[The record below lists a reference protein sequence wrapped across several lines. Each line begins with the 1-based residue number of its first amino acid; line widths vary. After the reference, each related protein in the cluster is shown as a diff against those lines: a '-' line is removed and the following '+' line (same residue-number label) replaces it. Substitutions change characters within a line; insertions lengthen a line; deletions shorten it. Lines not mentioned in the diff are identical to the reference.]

1 MVCFFTLLSKNNH
14 ILHMNQRSSDGAK
27 FDHLKVFVG
36 MLIAYIV
43 LQMLKR
49 GKGTGDDETFSY
61 IARTSAVDA
70 VIGTEGLS
78 VNDIL
83 GDGTIGDGTTGNG
96 TTGDGTTG
104 GGVTDGEC
112 ISRNVFGEFTGEL
125 TDEQALCITYS
136 QQETCVEPCLWY
148 TRDRDAPTGSD
159 EDLADIDESGKACAR
174 DPVGGVCAA
183 GFALGTDGCCNLRES
198 VGPSH
203 TERALDMGLE
213 IAKGEVG
220 GVILAMSPAILK
232 FLAGEGLTKGGEL
245 AMKRGF
251 KALGMGKEGVKL
263 IAKVKARLAT
273 KMGVRFGAA
282 KVTKIGGKLATR
294 VGSKVMARAALA
306 TARMA
311 RILAKKLATTMAVRA
326 GAKLASIAAKA
337 TSVIAAPLAIIDI
350 FSMVLD
356 MGDPRGYN
364 TFAENA
370 VIQQAREMSE
380 YMLNNFASTENIEY
394 PFTFPLTTAF
404 PLAWQQVVSPAL
416 ESRYLNA
423 AMTKLSADHLLTVF
437 EALLDEADFPDD
449 VNEAIG
455 MNLIAET
462 NRDPVDRD
470 NEVYRVL
477 TTGQVVTGV
486 RWVDTGR
493 SKPST
498 GRQLTHTG
506 LVNLLRRK
514 IPTETRNLG
523 LARAVQRYGGL
534 IGSLPFLSKEEKD
547 VNPFVEDI
555 VLTPEEMIEMN
566 SFGMTFD
573 AFTYV
578 EVNGAYFVSSDI
590 GVPGRFIHH
599 CTHMITTKRQGVS
612 LSMEGVKWW
621 NAWHKE
627 EWFTY
632 NDLFQRPPDMP
643 ENYQAPPVAVW
654 SDEYLVL
661 DEADP
666 GTSDK
671 PNMLRKKLGA
681 PAALYLPAGHIV
693 AYCEKKRD
701 AAFFGGLMGQ
711 DVPDANDGVD
721 PTKFGVYFDDG
732 TGELGGVGCVYT
744 SKYCTRMGMKHKYN
758 HQSKISD
765 CYLDGAQ
772 AVAEGVL
779 GSTIVRGA
787 SELGHNALGFVCDP
801 ECSVT
806 DFCEGRKCYPKKSYG
821 QSVGITADWK
831 CLSGA
836 EHWGKC
842 TECKVATDCDGYTKE
857 TSKKGI
863 DCPNGKCYCNKD
875 TLCERKR
882 ESCTTTDK
890 SKCDHNTVYCDNNS
904 WCTSGFCDI
913 VVGQPNVCR
922 KTDTELSRADGEFCN
937 VKDNQCASG
946 LCAHHKCEPKIKACK
961 TKDCWQTLGTATHPC
976 NRDNDCEDGA
986 YCRKVAAQRNTCRL
1000 KPTEKNRPNGEY
1012 CDSDRHDKHGQC
1024 ASNYCNDWKCKPRK
1038 DSCLQTNKKDKRCN
1052 DKHCHE
1058 GQECKSGFCDIV
1070 VGQPNRCRRADTEL
1084 SRANG
1089 EFCNVK
1095 DNQCASKLCAHHKC
1109 EPRIKACKTTNCWQ
1123 TLGTATHPCNRDID
1137 CEDGAYCRKVAGQRN
1152 TCRLKPTE
1160 KNRPNGEYCD
1170 AQGQC
1175 SSGICHGYICRQC
1188 STNSHC
1194 DSNEFCSGY
1203 TCHKK
1208 GGHTSSCAS
1217 DSQCT
1222 SGTCSHFT
1230 HHNHN
1235 KGIKQCCNGHGQWYT
1250 WAGGPQ
1256 LCKNQPRK
1264 HVCTYD
1270 QQCAG
1275 ANAAC
1280 DGGFCTTVKW
1290 TPCSNRWWANRNGG
1304 PNAQCKANGLG
1315 RNHRKK
1321 WRNCGWGKGS
1331 SVLCVR

>member
-863 DCPNGKCYCNKD
+863 DCPNGKCYCNDD
-875 TLCERKR
+875 TLCEKKKPVGSMTKLGQHAACTSNISWHHMCVPARGSRSGNHDPNKGKR
-882 ESCTTTDK
+882 EGGSGDPCSHDDQCKPGSACADWTGAGHRRFCKTLIAPCTTNDCWKSGSRPTAECHNDNECKDNGWCDK
-890 SKCDHNTVYCDNNS
+890 RPGIGNKNL
-904 WCTSGFCDI
+904 
-913 VVGQPNVCR
+913 CR
-922 KTDTELSRADGEFCN
+922 KKSTVG
-937 VKDNQCASG
+937 
-946 LCAHHKCEPKIKACK
+946 
-961 TKDCWQTLGTATHPC
+961 
-976 NRDNDCEDGA
+976 
-986 YCRKVAAQRNTCRL
+986 
-1000 KPTEKNRPNGEY
+1000 NRPNGEFATL
-1012 CDSDRHDKHGQC
+1012 DRQC
-1024 ASNYCNDWKCKPRK
+1024 ASELEEHWKCTAKYGFGKPVGVGGGYK
-1038 DSCLQTNKKDKRCN
+1038 CASGME
-1052 DKHCHE
+1052 E
-1058 GQECKSGFCDIV
+1058 GFNCVDCKS
-1070 VGQPNRCRRADTEL
+1070 N
-1084 SRANG
+1084 NH
-1089 EFCNVK
+1089 
-1095 DNQCASKLCAHHKC
+1095 CAS
-1109 EPRIKACKTTNCWQ
+1109 
-1123 TLGTATHPCNRDID
+1123 D
-1137 CEDGAYCRKVAGQRN
+1137 
-1152 TCRLKPTE
+1152 
-1160 KNRPNGEYCD
+1160 EYCD
-1170 AQGQC
+1170 GGKCHKKKPVGSMTKLGQHAACTSNISWHHMCVPARGSRSGNHDPNKGKREGGSGDPCSHDDQCKPGSACADWTGAGHRRFCKTLIAPCTTNDCWKSGSRPTAECHNDNECKDNGRCVKKMGFGNKNMCRKKSSVGNRTRHEYCERSSQC
-1175 SSGICHGYICRQC
+1175 SGEMTCKGGICKDVKQEGKGCWGTC
-1188 STNSHC
+1188 GNGHC
-1194 DSNEFCSGY
+1194 DSFCGKDAK
-1203 TCHKK
+1203 CCRFNW
-1208 GGHTSSCAS
+1208 GRG
-1217 DSQCT
+1217 
-1222 SGTCSHFT
+1222 SHS
-1230 HHNHN
+1230 NGC
-1235 KGIKQCCNGHGQWYT
+1235 KGHG
-1250 WAGGPQ
+1250 GGGW
-1256 LCKNQPRK
+1256 
-1264 HVCTYD
+1264 HVCTE
-1270 QQCAG
+1270 
-1275 ANAAC
+1275 
-1280 DGGFCTTVKW
+1280 V
-1290 TPCSNRWWANRNGG
+1290 
-1304 PNAQCKANGLG
+1304 
-1315 RNHRKK
+1315 
-1321 WRNCGWGKGS
+1321 
-1331 SVLCVR
+1331 